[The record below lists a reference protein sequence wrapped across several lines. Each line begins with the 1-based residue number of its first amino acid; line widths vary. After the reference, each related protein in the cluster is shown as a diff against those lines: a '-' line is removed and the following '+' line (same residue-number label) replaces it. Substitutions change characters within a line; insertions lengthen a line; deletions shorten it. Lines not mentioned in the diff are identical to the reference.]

1 MRPTRGLAR
10 CGGPLPGAEL
20 TVVLESTGWALLR
33 RAADPPVIELPKM
46 VFNGCR
52 FSAHTDDAS
61 WLFKIS
67 RLKPKRADP
76 CDPCTLSSYFT
87 NTGIS
92 QMQLNWTNRL
102 RHFSKLIS
110 FCKFLRDFV
119 KSLTQILEIDEEKA
133 FHIFILW
140 TFYIALFAKLS
151 HVSYCLVFVSFGFY
165 LPVWPNTLLSQ
176 LCLTA
181 SLYHCMYIC
190 STLLQVAKQAK
201 PLGAG
206 TGWSSVTR
214 PASAAQQMAGNW
226 WRREQK

>member
-1 MRPTRGLAR
+1 
-10 CGGPLPGAEL
+10 
-20 TVVLESTGWALLR
+20 
-33 RAADPPVIELPKM
+33 M

-61 WLFKIS
+61 WLFQIS

-151 HVSYCLVFVSFGFY
+151 HISYCLVFVSFGFY